1 MGNLDGKVVVI
12 TGASSG
18 IGAGLAKE
26 LVRRGARVGLLARR
40 EDKLRQLAEELNEA
54 SSQSAA
60 WRTGDVCDDDGLAA
74 ALDGLEDELGRVDVM
89 VANAGYGV
97 SESPRRHEPG
107 ASIRLYDTNLLGML
121 RCIDWALP
129 RFVERGDGHIV
140 GVASVASYAG
150 MPYNAS
156 YCGSKAAMRI
166 HLQSLRVTLKRY
178 GVAATCICPGFVE
191 SELTETVQYPM
202 PFFWPTDR
210 AARRMVDAIE
220 KREAEV
226 IFPWQMKVLTS
237 IGLRL
242 LPRALFEY
250 FMTPKGKRRS
260 VETSA

>member
-1 MGNLDGKVVVI
+1 MGKLDGKVVVI

-40 EDKLRQLAEELNEA
+40 EDKLRQLAEELNGA
-54 SSQSAA
+54 STQPVAA

-74 ALDGLEDELGRVDVM
+74 ALDGLEDELGRVEVM
-89 VANAGYGV
+89 VANAGYGM
-97 SESPRRHEPG
+97 SESPRRHQPG
-107 ASIRLYDTNLLGML
+107 AAIQLYDTNLLGML

-150 MPYNAS
+150 LPYSAS
-156 YCGSKAAMRI
+156 YCGSKAAMRF

-191 SELTETVQYPM
+191 SELTETVEYPM
-202 PFFWPTDR
+202 PFFWSTER
-210 AARRMVDAIE
+210 AARRMADAIE

-226 IFPWQMKVLTS
+226 IFPWQMKALTW

-242 LPRALFEY
+242 LPRALLEY
-250 FMTPKGKRRS
+250 IMTPRGKGSAKRQ
-260 VETSA
+260 